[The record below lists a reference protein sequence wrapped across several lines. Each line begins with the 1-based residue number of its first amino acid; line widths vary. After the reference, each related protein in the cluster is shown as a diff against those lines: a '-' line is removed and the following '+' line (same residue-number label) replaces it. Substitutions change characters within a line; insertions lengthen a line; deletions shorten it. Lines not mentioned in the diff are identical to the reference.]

1 MLTSVQGIVVFVLMV
16 YVRIIW
22 VDTSAVVL
30 MDMNQIHNIHHA
42 QVLYSSCL
50 YYPLANEVAK
60 GYSNATI
67 RPSITSL

>member
-50 YYPLANEVAK
+50 YYPLANEVVNKGNAK
-60 GYSNATI
+60 RGVSPHLKI
-67 RPSITSL
+67 